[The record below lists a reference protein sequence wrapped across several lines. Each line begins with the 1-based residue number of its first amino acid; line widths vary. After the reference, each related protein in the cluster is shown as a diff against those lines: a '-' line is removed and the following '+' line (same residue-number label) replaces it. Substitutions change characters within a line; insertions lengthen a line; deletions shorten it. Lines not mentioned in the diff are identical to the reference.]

1 MGRAA
6 STVTSSLPLGSRRT
20 LPGVAGPSGITSIS
34 RWTPSASVTAKIAS
48 ISFIV
53 TTSSMHARLGG
64 AFADLAPGLVVDRDA
79 VGAPLALRARL
90 RLAGDE
96 DLLRA
101 GGRRRRAHP
110 AEQRRHL
117 GVELRRRQE
126 ARGIEA
132 HDQRAVAEHRRLVA
146 GGAGARQDAG
156 QDLDGQREPVAPV
169 RAGR

>member
-6 STVTSSLPLGSRRT
+6 STVISSLPLGRRRT

-34 RWTPSASVTAKIAS
+34 RCTPSASVTAKIAS
-48 ISFIV
+48 ISFMV

-64 AFADLAPGLVVDRDA
+64 AFPDLAPGLVVDRDA

-117 GVELRRRQE
+117 RVELRRREE

-132 HDQRAVAEHRRLVA
+132 HDERAVAEHRRLVA
-146 GGAGARQDAG
+146 GGAGPPPAARPG
-156 QDLDGQREPVAPV
+156 LRRQRKPVAP
-169 RAGR
+169 APA

>member
-64 AFADLAPGLVVDRDA
+64 AFPDLAPGLVVDRDA

-96 DLLRA
+96 DLRA

-117 GVELRRRQE
+117 RVELRRREE

-132 HDQRAVAEHRRLVA
+132 HDERAVAEHRRLV
-146 GGAGARQDAG
+146 
-156 QDLDGQREPVAPV
+156 
-169 RAGR
+169 